1 MRALSAAL
9 AALGILLV
17 LVGQTADA
25 GVAGN
30 DTVLRPLATHRTI
43 LPAATV
49 LSEILPMVPS
59 ALHGTGD
66 GAPTAT
72 PEDLTVMVQRYCMA
86 CHNDALLT
94 GNLSLIGF
102 EVEKAPEMAETAEK
116 MIRKLRAGMMPPAG
130 MPRPGGDTLMMLVE
144 ELETRIDEAAAQNPN
159 PGWRTFQRLNR
170 AEYAS
175 SVQDILGLEIDVG
188 TFLPLD
194 TKSANFDNIAD
205 VQMPS
210 ATVMEGYLRAA
221 NHISRIALGDP
232 DAEPNSTRYRI
243 PRTASQKDRVE
254 GAPFGTRGGVSVI
267 HNFPADGKYVFHIQP
282 YPAVEGEV
290 FGRTFGNVQ
299 IEVSVDGARVALMT
313 VDRWM
318 HESEPSGLNMRT
330 DSIYVTA
337 GPKRITA
344 AFLRTF
350 EGEVDDLIRPIDHT
364 LADGQIGI
372 GYGVTTIPHLQRL
385 TILGPYEVTGV
396 SDTPTRQRVFSCRP
410 ISAEEA
416 RPCAESIISRLGAEA
431 YRRPLDETDL
441 RGLMAFYDGAA
452 ADDGFEGGIRM
463 ALQAML
469 ASPHFL
475 FRMEERPSGAMAG
488 EVHRINDIDLASRLS
503 FFLWGAP
510 PDRQLIGLADRG
522 ELSSP
527 GELERQAR
535 RMLADP
541 RAQEALASRFGGQW
555 LRLQDLD
562 KLHPDALSYPYF
574 DDTLAEAMRRET
586 ELLFSHLIRED
597 RSVLELMTAD
607 YTFVNER
614 LARHYGIPGITGPEF
629 QRISYPDDTRR
640 GILGHGSILAMTSH
654 AARTSPVLRG
664 KWVLEVLLGTP
675 PPPPPPDVPAF
686 EETDEDTDGRFLT
699 VRERME
705 LHRSN
710 PVCMAC
716 HRVIDPIG
724 LALENFDVTGAW
736 RIRDEGNL
744 IDPVGE
750 LYDGT
755 PLRGPADLRAAL
767 LSRPEVL
774 YRIFAT
780 NLMAYGL
787 GRRVEYFDL
796 PTVRTITRDAAEN
809 DYHFS
814 SFVIG
819 VVNSPAFQTT
829 RVEEEETSAGL

>member
-1 MRALSAAL
+1 
-9 AALGILLV
+9 
-17 LVGQTADA
+17 
-25 GVAGN
+25 
-30 DTVLRPLATHRTI
+30 
-43 LPAATV
+43 
-49 LSEILPMVPS
+49 
-59 ALHGTGD
+59 
-66 GAPTAT
+66 
-72 PEDLTVMVQRYCMA
+72 MA

-175 SVQDILGLEIDVG
+175 SVQDLLGLEIDVG

-597 RSVLELMTAD
+597 RSVSRVDDRGLHVRQRASGTA
-607 YTFVNER
+607 
-614 LARHYGIPGITGPEF
+614 LRHPGHHGAGVPE
-629 QRISYPDDTRR
+629 
-640 GILGHGSILAMTSH
+640 
-654 AARTSPVLRG
+654 
-664 KWVLEVLLGTP
+664 
-675 PPPPPPDVPAF
+675 
-686 EETDEDTDGRFLT
+686 
-699 VRERME
+699 
-705 LHRSN
+705 N
-710 PVCMAC
+710 
-716 HRVIDPIG
+716 
-724 LALENFDVTGAW
+724 
-736 RIRDEGNL
+736 
-744 IDPVGE
+744 
-750 LYDGT
+750 
-755 PLRGPADLRAAL
+755 L
-767 LSRPEVL
+767 LS
-774 YRIFAT
+774 
-780 NLMAYGL
+780 G
-787 GRRVEYFDL
+787 
-796 PTVRTITRDAAEN
+796 
-809 DYHFS
+809 
-814 SFVIG
+814 
-819 VVNSPAFQTT
+819 
-829 RVEEEETSAGL
+829 